1 MADFDIVREY
11 DWTSVPRN
19 SPLREEAPCA
29 IVVAH
34 QLDNNQL
41 QQFIDGYL
49 NTVQLDSMLAA
60 GEDPGIAFYRGIY
73 KGAEKLGTSFFPFFT
88 DAYRAFSNEYADS
101 FSPISQRGA
110 KMIGAENIENLAGA
124 GEKIVGGGVE
134 LGKGLLSVGGGLVE
148 NIGNLASAGFE
159 AIKGGGIGDLLTTE
173 KFAAG
178 LTSMKDTMG
187 GAKTFGAPGS
197 YIETP
202 KFYQYGNTDQGLEFQ
217 FVLSNTLNDDAP
229 AKNAEFIKE
238 WTTINRPTRLGP
250 LGMTFPAIYHVEIP
264 GLRYIEW
271 ASLDNF
277 NVSLLGQRR
286 KINGVITP
294 EAYVV
299 SMSFTSLTVEA
310 ANFMKMVQTPSQSG
324 GEYQRERAQALG
336 ELRQQANPTSTTTS
350 TTTTVTTTT
359 PTTTRITTTTVT
371 GGESTLV
378 TNPLPPSV

>member
-11 DWTSVPRN
+11 DRTSVPRN

-49 NTVQLDSMLAA
+49 NTVQLDGMLAA
-60 GEDPGIAFYRGIY
+60 GEDKGIAFYRGIY

-159 AIKGGGIGDLLTTE
+159 AIKGGGIGDLLTKE

-277 NVSLLGQRR
+277 NVSLLGQR
-286 KINGVITP
+286 
-294 EAYVV
+294 
-299 SMSFTSLTVEA
+299 S
-310 ANFMKMVQTPSQSG
+310 
-324 GEYQRERAQALG
+324 
-336 ELRQQANPTSTTTS
+336 
-350 TTTTVTTTT
+350 
-359 PTTTRITTTTVT
+359 
-371 GGESTLV
+371 
-378 TNPLPPSV
+378 

>member
-49 NTVQLDSMLAA
+49 NTIQLDAMLAE

-159 AIKGGGIGDLLTTE
+159 AIKGGGIGDLLTKE

>member
-49 NTVQLDSMLAA
+49 NTVQLDSMLAE

-159 AIKGGGIGDLLTTE
+159 AIKGGGIGDLLTKE

-202 KFYQYGNTDQGLEFQ
+202 KFYQYGNTDQGVEFQ

-336 ELRQQANPTSTTTS
+336 ELRQQANPTSTTS

-378 TNPLPPSV
+378 TNPLPPSY